1 MVSSRSKDES
11 ATGALSSTATAPR
24 LDDASQTS
32 ATDQPANLEADFS
45 PQHIRH
51 GSSDYY
57 FNLAQQLLVGS
68 SPIYGH
74 ASSSGA
80 PRVPRM
86 AQDLQKLIQNRSSR
100 KPTPLL
106 SIIPVP
112 RWLEILDMY
121 EEEIGLLY
129 PFLDVTELRNN
140 LRDSSLQL
148 TDQEHRQEVRLGTK
162 LDEVLIL
169 VLAVMAVLEEPDVS
183 TLGDDFVEQV
193 VSGTWRRVH
202 TGNVADHDITLSILI
217 SIYYFMTDRES
228 LAWRNIG
235 TVVRMLQELGYH
247 SSSDLEHR
255 FKSRS
260 AKDKAKKVLWSAY
273 TLDRRWSFGTGLPFA
288 INDSDIDYDTDFLD
302 ESLSTA
308 YLRAMVSYCRIGA
321 EVRDSALGMPSPTHA
336 KDSARDLLDFKINEW
351 RRNLPS
357 CLQFHQDMNF
367 DPLTGTRGQY
377 RLRLLLYLRANQ
389 MRIVVHRKSAL
400 RSGNEAI
407 DTSSLNAMIEVAQDT
422 IRVLAK
428 LSQVSNIYHAQQKT
442 FNHFLESALSALL
455 LVTCRSKVLAD
466 RSCAAEVQLALDV
479 IDHLST
485 TSSITRK
492 LAEKLKCFATSSVE
506 AEQRPRKSRTNA
518 SSKGKST
525 SFGNIGQ
532 PAHGPEEPIGG
543 PSPAIGNG
551 DISTMSGSGHAG
563 ITQVML
569 PPSLNHQN
577 TATLQ
582 MSETPGDSYL
592 SAPQHAFQDLG
603 HAGGFDRMNN
613 DTAPLLYPLESGSS
627 EISPESI
634 PTDVSL
640 LDMVGG
646 MDLQPNDR
654 WDGLLSD
661 LSDFWVDYDK
671 MIAF

>member
-148 TDQEHRQEVRLGTK
+148 TDQEHRQEARLGTK

-217 SIYYFMTDRES
+217 VCQKLLELQSGANFLQKSIYYFMTDRES

-288 INDSDIDYDTDFLD
+288 INDSDIDYDTDFL
-302 ESLSTA
+302 
-308 YLRAMVSYCRIGA
+308 VSRT
-321 EVRDSALGMPSPTHA
+321 PN
-336 KDSARDLLDFKINEW
+336 FKA
-351 RRNLPS
+351 S
-357 CLQFHQDMNF
+357 
-367 DPLTGTRGQY
+367 
-377 RLRLLLYLRANQ
+377 
-389 MRIVVHRKSAL
+389 
-400 RSGNEAI
+400 
-407 DTSSLNAMIEVAQDT
+407 
-422 IRVLAK
+422 
-428 LSQVSNIYHAQQKT
+428 
-442 FNHFLESALSALL
+442 
-455 LVTCRSKVLAD
+455 
-466 RSCAAEVQLALDV
+466 V
-479 IDHLST
+479 IDM
-485 TSSITRK
+485 
-492 LAEKLKCFATSSVE
+492 C
-506 AEQRPRKSRTNA
+506 
-518 SSKGKST
+518 
-525 SFGNIGQ
+525 
-532 PAHGPEEPIGG
+532 
-543 PSPAIGNG
+543 
-551 DISTMSGSGHAG
+551 
-563 ITQVML
+563 
-569 PPSLNHQN
+569 
-577 TATLQ
+577 
-582 MSETPGDSYL
+582 
-592 SAPQHAFQDLG
+592 
-603 HAGGFDRMNN
+603 RMNHCR
-613 DTAPLLYPLESGSS
+613 PL
-627 EISPESI
+627 I
-634 PTDVSL
+634 
-640 LDMVGG
+640 
-646 MDLQPNDR
+646 
-654 WDGLLSD
+654 
-661 LSDFWVDYDK
+661 
-671 MIAF
+671 

>member
-1 MVSSRSKDES
+1 M
-11 ATGALSSTATAPR
+11 TGPLSSTASAQR
-24 LDDASQTS
+24 VVDDTSQSTT
-32 ATDQPANLEADFS
+32 TDQQGNLETDCH
-45 PQHIRH
+45 PQHVRQ

-57 FNLAQQLLVGS
+57 LNLAQQLLIGS
-68 SPIYGH
+68 SPIYGQ
-74 ASSSGA
+74 ANTSGTE
-80 PRVPRM
+80 RVPCM
-86 AQDLQKLIQNRSSR
+86 TQDFQRLIQDRANR
-100 KPTPLL
+100 KPRPLL
-106 SIIPVP
+106 AIIELP
-112 RWLEILDMY
+112 RWLEILDTY

-129 PFLDVTELRNN
+129 PFLDVTELRNQ
-140 LRDSSLQL
+140 LRDSSSSPLN
-148 TDQEHRQEVRLGTK
+148 QENKQDGHNGTK
-162 LDEVLIL
+162 LDEVLTL

-183 TLGDDFVEQV
+183 TLGNDFVERV
-193 VSGTWRRVH
+193 VSETWKRVH
-202 TGNVADHDITLSILI
+202 TVNVTDHDITLSILI

-247 SSSDLEHR
+247 SSSDLQHR
-255 FKSRS
+255 FKSRI
-260 AKDKAKKVLWSAY
+260 AKDKARKVLWSAY
-273 TLDRRWSFGTGLPFA
+273 TLDRRWSFGTGLPFGM
-288 INDSDIDYDTDFLD
+288 NDSDIDYDTDFLD
-302 ESLSTA
+302 DSLSSA

-321 EVRDSALGMPSPTHA
+321 EVRDSALAMPSQTYA
-336 KDSARDLLDFKINEW
+336 KDSARDFLDFKINEW

-466 RSCAAEVQLALDV
+466 RSCAADVQLALDV

-485 TSSITRK
+485 TSSITRR
-492 LAEKLKCFATSSVE
+492 LAEKLKCFATTNSE
-506 AEQRPRKSRTNA
+506 AAQGPPRKSRPNTLSKQYPASLENTTQMPECMDTSAGA
-518 SSKGKST
+518 SSRVLEDQSASITGDFGQSKPVQLVIPGVEDSVT
-525 SFGNIGQ
+525 S
-532 PAHGPEEPIGG
+532 H
-543 PSPAIGNG
+543 IGNNH
-551 DISTMSGSGHAG
+551 GHDH
-563 ITQVML
+563 T
-569 PPSLNHQN
+569 N
-577 TATLQ
+577 
-582 MSETPGDSYL
+582 
-592 SAPQHAFQDLG
+592 APQHEFQNPGQSTDFNQLS
-603 HAGGFDRMNN
+603 N
-613 DTAPLLYPLESGSS
+613 DIVPPLLYSFESGTS
-627 EISPESI
+627 EISPQSI
-634 PTDVSL
+634 PTHVSL

-646 MDLQPNDR
+646 VDLQPNDK
-654 WDGLLSD
+654 WDGLLAD

-671 MIAF
+671 MITF

>member
-1 MVSSRSKDES
+1 M
-11 ATGALSSTATAPR
+11 
-24 LDDASQTS
+24 
-32 ATDQPANLEADFS
+32 
-45 PQHIRH
+45 
-51 GSSDYY
+51 
-57 FNLAQQLLVGS
+57 
-68 SPIYGH
+68 
-74 ASSSGA
+74 
-80 PRVPRM
+80 
-86 AQDLQKLIQNRSSR
+86 
-100 KPTPLL
+100 
-106 SIIPVP
+106 
-112 RWLEILDMY
+112 
-121 EEEIGLLY
+121 
-129 PFLDVTELRNN
+129 
-140 LRDSSLQL
+140 
-148 TDQEHRQEVRLGTK
+148 
-162 LDEVLIL
+162 
-169 VLAVMAVLEEPDVS
+169 
-183 TLGDDFVEQV
+183 
-193 VSGTWRRVH
+193 
-202 TGNVADHDITLSILI
+202 
-217 SIYYFMTDRES
+217 
-228 LAWRNIG
+228 
-235 TVVRMLQELGYH
+235 
-247 SSSDLEHR
+247 
-255 FKSRS
+255 
-260 AKDKAKKVLWSAY
+260 
-273 TLDRRWSFGTGLPFA
+273 
-288 INDSDIDYDTDFLD
+288 
-302 ESLSTA
+302 STA

>member
-1 MVSSRSKDES
+1 M
-11 ATGALSSTATAPR
+11 APAPR
-24 LDDASQTS
+24 LDDVSQSST
-32 ATDQPANLEADFS
+32 TDQPSNLEADYS

-68 SPIYGH
+68 SPIYGQ
-74 ASSSGA
+74 ANSSGTQ
-80 PRVPRM
+80 RVPRM
-86 AQDLQKLIQNRSSR
+86 AQDLQRLIQNRSGR
-100 KPTPLL
+100 KTGHLL
-106 SIIPVP
+106 SIIQVP
-112 RWLEILDMY
+112 RWLEILDTY

-129 PFLDVTELRNN
+129 PFLDVTELRNQ

-148 TDQEHRQEVRLGTK
+148 ADQENRQEVRLGTK

-183 TLGDDFVEQV
+183 TLGDEFVEQV

-247 SSSDLEHR
+247 SSSDLQHR

-308 YLRAMVSYCRIGA
+308 YLRAMVAYCRIGA

-455 LVTCRSKVLAD
+455 LVTCRSNVLAD

-492 LAEKLKCFATSSVE
+492 LAEKLKCFATTSVE
-506 AEQRPRKSRTNA
+506 AEQRLRKSRSNT

-525 SFGNIGQ
+525 NFGKIGH
-532 PAHGPEEPIGG
+532 PAHRSETVEESVRGPPLATGNTDG
-543 PSPAIGNG
+543 TVTSGNG
-551 DISTMSGSGHAG
+551 QGGL
-563 ITQVML
+563 TQVML
-569 PPSLNHQN
+569 PPSLNQEN
-577 TATLQ
+577 SATCQ
-582 MSETPGDSYL
+582 IGENPGDSYL
-592 SAPQHAFQDLG
+592 GAAQHTFQDLG
-603 HAGGFDRMNN
+603 QAAGFDQMSN
-613 DTAPLLYPLESGSS
+613 DTVPLLYPLESGSS